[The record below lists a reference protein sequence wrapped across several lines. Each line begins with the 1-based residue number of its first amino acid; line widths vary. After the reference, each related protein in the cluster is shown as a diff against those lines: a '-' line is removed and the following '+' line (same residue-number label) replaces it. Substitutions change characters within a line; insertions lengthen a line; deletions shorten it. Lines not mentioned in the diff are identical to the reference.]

1 MRAWW
6 DGLEERERLVLL
18 VGGVIAAVIIV
29 WAAIWNPL
37 FGGTAKLM
45 DEVASKERLLAE
57 LTRLEATTA
66 GTSAPQSSTGRG
78 GSLVVVVD
86 QTIRTQGLG
95 ATLKR
100 NQPNGADGINLTFQA
115 ASFDTLI
122 RWLAQLNREHGI
134 FVQSASFSEAR
145 QPGLVN
151 STLVLRRG

>member
-6 DGLEERERLVLL
+6 DGLEARERLILI
-18 VGGVIAAVIIV
+18 GGGIIAALIIL
-29 WAAIWNPL
+29 WAGVWNPL
-37 FGGTAKLM
+37 FVNTAELAE
-45 DEVASKERLLAE
+45 DLAAKERLLAD
-57 LTRLEATTA
+57 LTRLEATMSATA
-66 GTSAPQSSTGRG
+66 PTRRTGRG

-100 NQPNGADGINLTFQA
+100 NQPNGTDGINLTFQA

-122 RWLAQLNREHGI
+122 RWLAQLNRDHGI
-134 FVQSASFSEAR
+134 SVQSASFSEAR

>member
-6 DGLEERERLVLL
+6 DSLQTRERAILVA
-18 VGGVIAAVIIV
+18 GGIIAAVIIL

-37 FGGTAKLM
+37 FATTAELA
-45 DEVASKERLLAE
+45 EEITSKERLLAE
-57 LTRLEATTA
+57 LTRLE
-66 GTSAPQSSTGRG
+66 GTLGAANQNSRPTQG

-100 NQPNGADGINLTFQA
+100 NQPNGTDGINLTFQA

-122 RWLAQLNREHGI
+122 RWLAQLQRDHGI
-134 FVQSASFSEAR
+134 AVESASFSEAR

-151 STLVLRRG
+151 STLVLSRG

>member
-6 DGLEERERLVLL
+6 DGLQDRERLVLL
-18 VGGVIAAVIIV
+18 AGGVTAGIIILWAAV
-29 WAAIWNPL
+29 WNPL
-37 FGGTAKLM
+37 FVGTAQLT
-45 DEVASKERLLAE
+45 DEVASKERLLAQ
-57 LTRLEATTA
+57 LTRLEATV
-66 GTSAPQSSTGRG
+66 GTSAPTRAAGRG

-95 ATLKR
+95 ASLKR

-122 RWLAQLNREHGI
+122 RWLTQLNRDHGI
-134 FVQSASFSEAR
+134 SVQSASFSEAR